1 MRCSVVTDS
10 LETTCGCVELKY
22 KIKSLAYLHINHTG
36 LLPYKSLAY
45 LPTMHSYSFINWLII
60 QLSVHIIPD
69 FFWCYCLLVYLNWS
83 CNAQAFYKTLSEEYE
98 INCGDIV
105 LHSSF
110 RRLSFG
116 KMQDRSTGKILG
128 SNWKSPGSDLP
139 WGQGGWTSCFFLWP
153 PYFQPLTDPKGA
165 RLDPLKFTTHST
177 HQTTQ

>member
-69 FFWCYCLLVYLNWS
+69 FFDVTAYL
-83 CNAQAFYKTLSEEYE
+83 F
-98 INCGDIV
+98 I
-105 LHSSF
+105 
-110 RRLSFG
+110 
-116 KMQDRSTGKILG
+116 
-128 SNWKSPGSDLP
+128 
-139 WGQGGWTSCFFLWP
+139 
-153 PYFQPLTDPKGA
+153 
-165 RLDPLKFTTHST
+165 
-177 HQTTQ
+177 